1 MDGWIG
7 LSIAGRLIDVV
18 IEINLVRIFKS
29 GNGQEKEMSELSHSH
44 SSGWANSGHKL
55 YLVVDDVLETDA
67 LGLVEVVEELLVEDE
82 GDAGDLLDVALRLGV
97 TVYEVDGDGD
107 GQLAPELFPPE
118 TLQER

>member
-1 MDGWIG
+1 MRLYEPYQLGWFHYF
-7 LSIAGRLIDVV
+7 VP
-18 IEINLVRIFKS
+18 
-29 GNGQEKEMSELSHSH
+29 
-44 SSGWANSGHKL
+44 

-118 TLQER
+118 ALIEIGMFSQIT